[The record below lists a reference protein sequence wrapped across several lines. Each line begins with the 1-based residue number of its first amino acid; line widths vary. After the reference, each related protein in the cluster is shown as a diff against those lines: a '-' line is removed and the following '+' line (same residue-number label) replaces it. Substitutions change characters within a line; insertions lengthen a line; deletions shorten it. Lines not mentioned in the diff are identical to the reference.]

1 MATRNSSGTLSAG
14 VAALLAPAMPDIK
27 TLIICNNGICPLV
40 IKFGSPPLS
49 ATDGIPLDGAST
61 AGGQGGALALA
72 VQDEPG
78 DFTPPSHAIYGYSE
92 LGTTFSV
99 VQECGAYRIA
109 PFVVRH
115 GAA

>member
-40 IKFGSPPLS
+40 IKFGSAPLS

-61 AGGQGGALALA
+61 AGGQGGALVLA
-72 VQDEPG
+72 VQDALG
-78 DFTPPSHAIYGYSE
+78 DFAPPSDSIFGLSA
-92 LGTTFSV
+92 LGTTFSIS
-99 VQECGAYRIA
+99 QQDGAYRIA
-109 PFVVRH
+109 PFAVRH